1 MTAESH
7 PNTEA
12 PPPPKLSWIAPVLL
26 TCLSGLPPLSID
38 MFLPSMPAMV
48 QQFHSDPN
56 TMQLAVT
63 LFIVSLAISQLIFG
77 PFSDRFGRRPVMLIG
92 LFLYA
97 LAGFICVFAP
107 SVELLILGRIMQ
119 GLAAGCGPAIGR
131 AIVRDIYGK
140 ARSAQIMSYMATA
153 IALAPIL
160 APMLGGFLQTY
171 WGWQSVFYVLGFM
184 GSLFFL
190 AFIFVVPE
198 SNTQIDTTALHFQ
211 RLFAN
216 YIELLSSRQY
226 VGNTLL
232 TTVLFCGILAFI
244 ANSSFVL
251 IDVLGVSP
259 KVYGF
264 CFGTMA
270 CGLMVGA
277 FTGGRLSKTI
287 DHGHL
292 ITIGT
297 LISSFAGLLMTGFAL
312 AGYLNIFTLIGPLFI
327 FTTGG
332 GLLRPLAMANA
343 IIPFPEKAGLASAL
357 MGFVQMFC
365 AGIFAIIFGHFYGG
379 TAMPMIAAI
388 ALSGIAALLVNR
400 FLLVTPNRHASA

>member
-1 MTAESH
+1 LT
-7 PNTEA
+7 TE
-12 PPPPKLSWIAPVLL
+12 PQLEDVQETPPKVSWIAPVLL

-38 MFLPSMPAMV
+38 MFLPSMPAMA
-48 QQFHSDPN
+48 QQFQTDPSQ
-56 TMQLAVT
+56 MQLTVT
-63 LFIVSLAISQLIFG
+63 LFIISLAVSQLIFG

-92 LFLYA
+92 LLLYA
-97 LAGFICVFAP
+97 LAGFVCVFAP
-107 SVELLILGRIMQ
+107 TVELLIVGRILQ
-119 GLAAGCGPAIGR
+119 GLAAGCGPSIGR

-171 WGWQSVFYVLGFM
+171 FGWQSVFYILGIM

-190 AFIFVVPE
+190 TFLFSIPE
-198 SNTQIDTTALHFQ
+198 TNVKIDQQALKIRQ
-211 RLFAN
+211 LVAN
-216 YIELLSSRQY
+216 YTELLSSRQY
-226 VGNTLL
+226 VGNTFL
-232 TTVLFCGILAFI
+232 TTALFCGILAFI

-251 IDVLGVSP
+251 IDILGVSP
-259 KVYGF
+259 KIYGF

-277 FTGGRLSKTI
+277 FTGGRLSKRV
-287 DHGHL
+287 DHSRL

-297 LISSFAGLLMTGFAL
+297 LLSASAGLLMSGFAL
-312 AGYLNIFTLIGPLFI
+312 AGIFNVFTLIGPLFL

-332 GLLRPLAMANA
+332 GLLRPIAMARA

-357 MGFVQMFC
+357 MGFIQMFG
-365 AGIFAIIFGHFYGG
+365 AGVFAIVFGHLYGG

-388 ALSGIAALLVNR
+388 TLAGIAALLINR
-400 FLLVTPNRHASA
+400 FVLNNTQTT